1 MSNVSTQALTARHA
15 EFERLPQ
22 VRSRRRRWVLSAVLV
37 DVSVLVTAVTADLVL
52 SGLNHNMIPPLWGVV
67 GAPIILGVLAFRG
80 RYQVRIRSGTLDQIG
95 PTATA
100 TLIATAGLLV
110 LRAVVEGGSIALG
123 PGVRFWALTT
133 TFLVAGRV
141 GLISAGQKTRDR
153 DAGIPTLII
162 GAGRVGRV
170 VAKRL
175 RTHPEVGLNPIGYLD
190 KEPAPMDGTGPIL
203 PVLGASWD
211 LEQVVRDYGVEYV
224 IVSFST
230 APTSVLLNLVRRCEQ
245 LGVAVALVPR
255 LFETVPRRL
264 RVEHLGGLPLLQVN
278 AADPR
283 SWQFSL
289 KNVLDR
295 VIAALLLPLLAP
307 LLLVSAAAVRIS
319 LGRPILFRQK
329 RVGRDGRV
337 FNMLKFRSMRDT
349 FSDEDGLD
357 LDPEEMALD
366 AAADLAPGG
375 VEGTDRR
382 TRVGAFLRRVS
393 LDEIPQIFNVLR
405 GEMSFVGPR
414 PERPEFAQLFEEN
427 VYRYGERHRVK
438 SGITGWAQ
446 VNGLRG
452 KTSIGDRAEWD
463 NYYIENWSFR
473 LDFKIFLL
481 TLRAVLRPAGVE

>member
-1 MSNVSTQALTARHA
+1 
-15 EFERLPQ
+15 
-22 VRSRRRRWVLSAVLV
+22 VLSAVLV
-37 DVSVLVTAVTADLVL
+37 DVSVIATAVVGDLTL
-52 SGLNHNMIPPLWGVV
+52 SRLNHNMVPTLWAAL
-67 GAPIILGVLAFRG
+67 GAPIILAVLAFRG
-80 RYQVRIRSGTLDQIG
+80 RYQVRIRSSLLDQIT

-100 TLIATAGLLV
+100 TLIATATILTLQ
-110 LRAVVEGGSIALG
+110 AVIEGGSIAVG
-123 PGVRFWALTT
+123 PGARFWALTS
-133 TFLVAGRV
+133 TFLVAGRI

-153 DAGIPTLII
+153 EAGIPTLIV
-162 GAGRVGRV
+162 GAGRVGRI

-175 RTHPEVGLNPIGYLD
+175 RTHPEVGLNPIGFLD
-190 KEPAPMDGTGPIL
+190 KEPAPTDGPGPIL

-211 LEQVVRDYGVEYV
+211 LEQVVEDYGVEYV

-264 RVEHLGGLPLLQVN
+264 RVEHLGGLPLLQVK

-283 SWQFSL
+283 GWQFHL
-289 KNVLDR
+289 KHVLDR
-295 VIAALLLPLLAP
+295 VIAALMLPVVAPVLLLA
-307 LLLVSAAAVRIS
+307 AAAVWLS

-337 FNMLKFRSMRDT
+337 FDMLKLRSMRDT
-349 FSDEDGLD
+349 GDVDGTWILS
-357 LDPEEMALD
+357 EEVALD
-366 AAADLAPGG
+366 AAADIAPGG

-382 TRVGAFLRRVS
+382 TRVGAFLRRTS
-393 LDEIPQIFNVLR
+393 LDELPQILNVVR

-414 PERPEFAQLFEEN
+414 PERPEFARLFEEN

-473 LDFKIFLL
+473 LDFRILLL